1 MSKYIKDL
9 ISTGENQRLDFKFE
23 ISDSKKIARTFVAFA
38 NTDGGKLLIG
48 VKDNGVISGIRS
60 EEEYYMVEAAAEM
73 YCKPEIVF
81 KSKEWNIDGKAIL
94 EITIPKSKKKPH
106 YAPDKDGNWMAWIRV
121 NDQNILANDV
131 LLKVWKKRKKKK
143 GILIKYSKN
152 QKILLDYLTLNES
165 ITLTKYCKI
174 AKLNRFQAK
183 AILVEFISIDIIE
196 PEITEKSTVYKLKR
210 SDKI

>member
-1 MSKYIKDL
+1 MSKYIKDI

-38 NTDGGKLLIG
+38 NTEGGKLLIG

-81 KSKEWNIDGKAIL
+81 KSKEWTIDGKTIL

-106 YAPDKDGNWMAWIRV
+106 YAPDKDGKWMAWIRV

-131 LLKVWKKRKKKK
+131 LLQVWKKRKKKK

-152 QKILLDYLTLNES
+152 QKILLDYLALNES

-174 AKLNRFQAK
+174 AKLNRYLAK
-183 AILVEFISIDIIE
+183 AILIEFISIDIIE
-196 PEITEKSTVYKLKR
+196 PEITEKSVVYKLKK